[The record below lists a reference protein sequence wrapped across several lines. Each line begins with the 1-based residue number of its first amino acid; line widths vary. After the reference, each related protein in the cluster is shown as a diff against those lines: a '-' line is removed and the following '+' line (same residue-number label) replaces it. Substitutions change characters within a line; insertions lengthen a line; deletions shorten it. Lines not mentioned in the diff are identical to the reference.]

1 MQNSTSDA
9 DCTLQTAVAVAT
21 NFCNG
26 TSAAQL
32 LFSSDFGLA
41 WQVFAGWCT
50 VVEPVALKTFLGV
63 IMNVYLIRL
72 SRTLAGRDPKLQ
84 LEFTTVLPRGT

>member
-50 VVEPVALKTFLGV
+50 VVELVALK
-63 IMNVYLIRL
+63 NVYLIRL

-84 LEFTTVLPRGT
+84 LEFTSVLLRGT